1 MPERKTRSKEQSM
14 WLVLVW
20 VVTLAAMVGLG
31 VLLGKYVLSYC
42 ASSLQTPRSS
52 QTPTTESTLVGGNN
66 SQSGVM
72 SASPISPESQEV
84 PSATRAEEPG
94 VATHGTT
101 EIATGT
107 GGITGE
113 SVFYR
118 VQVGEFYDRS
128 EAEGVGRVL
137 EAAGYPVFITPG
149 TPHRIQVGA
158 FQNKVNADSLGEELE
173 AQGYSVV
180 IQR

>member
-1 MPERKTRSKEQSM
+1 MPERKGRSKEQSL

-52 QTPTTESTLVGGNN
+52 QTPTTKSTLAGSND
-66 SQSGVM
+66 SQSGGM
-72 SASPISPESQEV
+72 SASPISPGSQHV
-84 PSATRAEEPG
+84 PTATQPEEPD
-94 VATHGTT
+94 VTAHGTT
-101 EIATGT
+101 ETASGT
-107 GGITGE
+107 GGLTSE
-113 SVFYR
+113 SVLYK

-128 EAEGVGRVL
+128 EAEKVGRVL
-137 EAAGYPVFITPG
+137 EGAGYPVFITPG

-158 FQNKVNADSLGEELE
+158 FQNKANADSLREELE
-173 AQGYSVV
+173 AKGYSVV

>member
-1 MPERKTRSKEQSM
+1 MPERKGRSKEQSL

-42 ASSLQTPRSS
+42 ASSLQAPRPS
-52 QTPTTESTLVGGNN
+52 QAGTNAVSV
-66 SQSGVM
+66 
-72 SASPISPESQEV
+72 SPISPKPPEEQGAIQSGEPAFTTPDRTDTQVESGGI
-84 PSATRAEEPG
+84 AEES
-94 VATHGTT
+94 TL
-101 EIATGT
+101 
-107 GGITGE
+107 
-113 SVFYR
+113 YR

-128 EAEGVGRVL
+128 EAEKLGRKL
-137 EAAGYPVFITPG
+137 EEAGYPVFITPV

-158 FQNKVNADSLGEELE
+158 FQNKTNADALARELE
-173 AQGYSVV
+173 AKGYSVV

>member
-1 MPERKTRSKEQSM
+1 
-14 WLVLVW
+14 
-20 VVTLAAMVGLG
+20 
-31 VLLGKYVLSYC
+31 
-42 ASSLQTPRSS
+42 
-52 QTPTTESTLVGGNN
+52 
-66 SQSGVM
+66 M
-72 SASPISPESQEV
+72 SASPISQGSQEA
-84 PSATRAEEPG
+84 PSAHRAEEPD
-94 VATHGTT
+94 VTT
-101 EIATGT
+101 RETAEITAGT

-128 EAEGVGRVL
+128 EAEKVGHVL
-137 EAAGYPVFITPG
+137 EGAGYPIFITPG

-158 FQNKVNADSLGEELE
+158 FQNKANADSLREELE